1 MDLESFTWP
10 NPISRPA
17 GLQELVKASV
27 HFNRNNNS
35 CGAPLAV
42 IAMAKRMVWCFSF
55 SHVACWSFWR
65 SPNWLLFT
73 VFSFVQIFFSN
84 SLQAECLLGHYFK
97 WLPKYID
104 IRNTLFFLL
113 SEYVHTWMKKHIPRS
128 TPKQLPV
135 WTWTIYPTSRAMSQN
150 LPTRWR
156 TKNWRRVG
164 VQGWFFGVLFISI
177 VGGLT
182 QILGVVTHIFKA

>member
-104 IRNTLFFLL
+104 IRNTLFFFTEWICSYMDEETHPKIHTQTIASLNLNNL
-113 SEYVHTWMKKHIPRS
+113 SNKSGDVSEPTDKMKNKKLAKS
-128 TPKQLPV
+128 WGSGLV
-135 WTWTIYPTSRAMSQN
+135 LWGLIYIYS
-150 LPTRWR
+150 W
-156 TKNWRRVG
+156 
-164 VQGWFFGVLFISI
+164 WFNPDLRGCNPYL
-177 VGGLT
+177 
-182 QILGVVTHIFKA
+182 